1 MEKDMDIIFTK
12 TKIKKLE
19 SFVVLSEKKR
29 INRLLRRRLNFEIK
43 KKNEMISKDV
53 FFYLF
58 WSFFYHELILASF
71 RILFCHWKILFILI
85 ICRRTKFNSWSLWLI
100 LLLRL
105 FLLSLSLSSSTI
117 KTVPFKLFLW
127 FSSLTILF
135 FNVWYFFTKT
145 TWGICYEVPIYV
157 FYWRISTGSLFVIL
171 YRYNKIG

>member
-1 MEKDMDIIFTK
+1 MKLRKKMKWFNQSCIFCFYV
-12 TKIKKLE
+12 KL
-19 SFVVLSEKKR
+19 S
-29 INRLLRRRLNFEIK
+29 
-43 KKNEMISKDV
+43 
-53 FFYLF
+53 
-58 WSFFYHELILASF
+58 YHELILASF

-127 FSSLTILF
+127 FSYFTILF

-171 YRYNKIG
+171 YL